1 MLKRARLGGG
11 GHWEWGTAPVC
22 PACGQAYG
30 GVEIEIEEGR
40 IAGART
46 LPLAEI
52 DRAEGA
58 WTYDKRAGWVQRRD
72 WEMGR
77 GLPVK
82 DGDPIEM
89 VTEVD
94 ESEVDRKT
102 GMVEARMMQED
113 GYGGVPRYA
122 FLDAEFECPI
132 CHKRGRDIPA
142 FWWGYVSD
150 LRYDMANGT
159 PATYH
164 IGEAIRWRSSG
175 GAVPAWTRF
184 DDGLGL
190 NAGDADVKDV
200 LVMAG
205 DPLVDGWVPHCVF
218 CGNALG
224 GFVIEVRAGI
234 IVGGRYFLAGEFD
247 PFSYDHYTFGP
258 DGALVPHADLLN
270 HPLAEVHGD

>member
-102 GMVEARMMQED
+102 GMVEARMLD
-113 GYGGVPRYA
+113 VT
-122 FLDAEFECPI
+122 FL
-132 CHKRGRDIPA
+132 
-142 FWWGYVSD
+142 
-150 LRYDMANGT
+150 L
-159 PATYH
+159 
-164 IGEAIRWRSSG
+164 
-175 GAVPAWTRF
+175 
-184 DDGLGL
+184 
-190 NAGDADVKDV
+190 V
-200 LVMAG
+200 LVFRNH
-205 DPLVDGWVPHCVF
+205 LVHRTLQSPFD
-218 CGNALG
+218 
-224 GFVIEVRAGI
+224 
-234 IVGGRYFLAGEFD
+234 YFLID
-247 PFSYDHYTFGP
+247 I
-258 DGALVPHADLLN
+258 VP
-270 HPLAEVHGD
+270 